1 RPEREDVAPAC
12 ESGAAALVV
21 GSGVPLAS
29 PDLTKAYP
37 DVALIPI
44 LSDARGVRIVLRR
57 WARNKVQPDAIVIEN
72 PNYAA
77 GHLGVTDAKEIHSE
91 FYAFAHVITEM
102 RSVIKHLIIH
112 PYVNYIIYCCC

>member
-37 DVALIPI
+37 DVALVPI

-91 FYAFAHVITEM
+91 FYAFAHVITEV
-102 RSVIKHLIIH
+102 RSVLEQLKLAPDSIPI
-112 PYVNYIIYCCC
+112 